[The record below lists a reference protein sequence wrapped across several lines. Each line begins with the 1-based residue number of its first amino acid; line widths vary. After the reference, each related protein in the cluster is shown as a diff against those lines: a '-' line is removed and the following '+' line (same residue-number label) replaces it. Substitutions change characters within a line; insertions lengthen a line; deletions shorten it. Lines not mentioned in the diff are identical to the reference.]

1 MKKLINNVSVR
12 LFGAILFKNKGKLSP
27 CGYKTVRNCPE
38 NVGFNEVF
46 SHISSQLNR
55 V

>member
-1 MKKLINNVSVR
+1 MKNLINNVSIR
-12 LFGAILFKNKGKLSP
+12 LFGAILFKNDNKLRP
-27 CGYKTVRNCPE
+27 CGYKTTVNCPE

-55 V
+55 I